1 MAESPARPARGD
13 IEHNVTDGPGR
24 SEVSSPH
31 VPGSIADPI
40 LRRNIYHLYA
50 DIGGFGVLAGSAV
63 AFLSIYLTRLGA
75 GNSAIGWLT
84 AGPALVNLLIALPM
98 GQWIARRPLPPLVFW
113 TSLGQRVL
121 YLLLAPMPLL
131 LPAPVQIPIVL
142 LLVMLTAIPGA
153 ALTIGFNALF
163 AEAVPAEWRGEV
175 VGRRNAIVA
184 LTMMI
189 STLVCGQILR
199 LLPADQGYALVFGI
213 GALGAAYSS
222 YHLWHIHLA
231 VPIPT
236 RQWRGDPLD
245 DGGQSGRLLTPDA
258 PLRRTYPIRMLTRVR
273 LGDVRAMVAPLHTA
287 YGPFLFSLFA
297 FHFAQYIPIAL
308 FPIFWVR
315 EAKLDDAAISLINA
329 TFYVVMFVS
338 SLRLGSLTRRF
349 GNYRLMVAG
358 AILLSSYPLLTGLSQ
373 GLPMLLVAAVIG
385 GAVWAILGGALSNR
399 LLERIPADDRPPYL
413 ALYNLAL
420 NGAML
425 TGSIV
430 GASLSGAIGLREAL
444 FVAVGLRLL
453 AGVLLWRL
461 G

>member
-1 MAESPARPARGD
+1 M
-13 IEHNVTDGPGR
+13 
-24 SEVSSPH
+24 
-31 VPGSIADPI
+31 ADPL
-40 LRRNIYHLYA
+40 LRRNVHHLYA
-50 DIGGFGVLAGSAV
+50 DIGGFGVLAGSAL

-75 GNSAIGWLT
+75 SNSAIGLLT
-84 AGPALVNLLIALPM
+84 AGPALVNLLITLPM
-98 GQWIARRPLPPLVFW
+98 GQWIARKPLTPLVFW

-131 LPAPVQIPIVL
+131 LPSSVQIPIVL
-142 LLVMLTAIPGA
+142 LLVLLTAIPGA
-153 ALTIGFNALF
+153 ALTIAFNALF

-199 LLPADQGYALVFGI
+199 LLPADSGYALVFGI

-222 YHLWHIHLA
+222 YHLWHVRLA
-231 VPIPT
+231 IPIPT

-245 DGGQSGRLLTPDA
+245 DGGQSGRLLTPDS
-258 PLRRTYPIRMLTRVR
+258 PLRRTYPIRMLTRMR
-273 LGDVRAMVAPLHTA
+273 LGNVRAMVAPLNTSF
-287 YGPFLFSLFA
+287 GPFLFSLFA

-315 EAKLDDAAISLINA
+315 EADLDDAAISLINA
-329 TFYVVMFVS
+329 TFYVVMFLA

-373 GLPMLLVAAVIG
+373 GLPLLLVAAVVG

-399 LLERIPADDRPPYL
+399 LLERIPAHDRPPYL

-430 GASLSGAIGLREAL
+430 GAGLSNAIGIREAL